1 MTRPCFRVAAALLIA
16 ALLAGCYPRYDWRDY
31 RPDCARGFCAFVAS
45 FPGKVTSARR
55 EIPVGAMRLPLTL
68 HVISVGDVTFAVGA
82 FDLPPGADVAEAR
95 ATFERKLLDDVGATA
110 GRRGRATIHAADRSE
125 IAADTFEADG
135 SQGGKALRVSARFA
149 KRHGQLVE
157 ILVIGPADVL
167 STGSGRQAIETFLT
181 SLRLD

>member
-1 MTRPCFRVAAALLIA
+1 MTRTLRRLVALLLAIG
-16 ALLAGCYPRYDWRDY
+16 LLAACYPRYDWRDY

-55 EIPVGAMRLPLTL
+55 EIPVGATRLPLTL

-82 FDLPPGADVAEAR
+82 FELQSGNVAEAR
-95 ATFERKLLDDVGATA
+95 ATFERKLLDDVGASD
-110 GRRGRATIHAADRSE
+110 GRRGRVSIRAADRSE
-125 IAADTFEADG
+125 IVADTFDADG
-135 SQGGKALRVSARFA
+135 THDGRALKVSARFA
-149 KRHGQLVE
+149 ERRGHLVE

-167 STGSGRQAIETFLT
+167 STGSGRQAVETFLT